1 MSSRYQ
7 KNKRDPESIAVPTGY
22 EGENTTEDY
31 FLPSCGLED
40 LDRAIF
46 NLFDKDIPLFYIHA
60 NQQRKVPVI
69 FATGERFA
77 VLRRKEPLTDK
88 NNALIL
94 PLVSIIRNSVEN
106 KPQKGMAN
114 NMMFP
119 ATIAKRLAD
128 DDNAW
133 KQISNKENILNALYS
148 SARNKEAKSDFNLQ
162 PKITN
167 NIVEVIEIPPP
178 RYFGASYEVTIW
190 SSFTQ
195 QMNAI
200 METIMSAYTI
210 HPGQQ
215 FRVESDKGYWFPAFI
230 ESSISQDATYNDF
243 SDQERFVK
251 YSFNMTATGYIIAP
265 DIIGGKTALR
275 SFKSAPQISFE
286 IGASSDKVSDDP
298 QKSGIVSSDVD
309 AFLLNEFDH
318 EDDLLPTD
326 NIGMDAE
333 TNAARI
339 QNNDP
344 LAHVAAADARN
355 FASGVAT
362 SERRPDVVGGRGSD
376 YEKTKQVTVRNAS
389 GELIRLQAKTV
400 SESKG
405 EAVFAG
411 GIAEIIDIISN

>member
-1 MSSRYQ
+1 MSSRFQ
-7 KNKRDPESIAVPTGY
+7 KSKRDPESIAIPTGY

-46 NLFDKDIPLFYIHA
+46 NLFDKDIPLFYMHA

-88 NNALIL
+88 NNAIIL
-94 PLVSIIRNSVEN
+94 PLISIIRNSVEN

-119 ATIAKRLAD
+119 TVVAKRIAEED
-128 DDNAW
+128 TAW
-133 KQISNKENILNALYS
+133 KQISNKENLLNSLYS
-148 SARNKEAKSDFNLQ
+148 PARKTEIAGDLSLQ
-162 PKITN
+162 PKLSN

-200 METIMSAYTI
+200 METIMSAYTL

-230 ESSISQDATYNDF
+230 DSSVSQDASYQDF
-243 SDQERFVK
+243 SDQERYVK
-251 YSFNMTATGYIIAP
+251 YSFNITATGYIVAP
-265 DIIGGKTALR
+265 NIMGGKTALR

-286 IGASSDKVSDDP
+286 IGATKNKLSNDMEKSD
-298 QKSGIVSSDVD
+298 IVSSDVD
-309 AFLLNEFDH
+309 AFLLNEFEH

-326 NIGMDAE
+326 NVGMDTE
-333 TNAARI
+333 RNAARI
-339 QNNDP
+339 KNSDP
-344 LAHVAAADARN
+344 LGQVAASDARN
-355 FASGVAT
+355 FESGVAT
-362 SERRPDVVGGRGSD
+362 PQNQPDVIGGRGSD
-376 YEKTKQVTVRNAS
+376 YQKSQQIELRNAE
-389 GELIRLQAKTV
+389 GEIIRIQAKNV

-411 GIAEIIDIISN
+411 GIAEIIDIITN

>member
-1 MSSRYQ
+1 MSSRFQ

-31 FLPSCGLED
+31 FIPSCGLED

-46 NLFDKDIPLFYIHA
+46 NLFDKDIPLYYMHA

-88 NNALIL
+88 NNAIIL
-94 PLVSIIRNSVEN
+94 PLISIIRNSVEN

-119 ATIAKRLAD
+119 SVIAKRIAEED
-128 DDNAW
+128 TAW
-133 KQISNKENILNALYS
+133 KQISNKENLLNSLYS
-148 SARNKEAKSDFNLQ
+148 PPKNKEISGVLSLQ
-162 PKITN
+162 PKLTN

-200 METIMSAYTI
+200 METIMSAYTL

-215 FRVESDKGYWFPAFI
+215 FKVESEKGYWFPAFI
-230 ESSISQDATYNDF
+230 DNSISQDASYQDF

-251 YSFNMTATGYIIAP
+251 YSFNITATGYIVAP
-265 DIIGGKTALR
+265 NIMGGKTALR
-275 SFKSAPQISFE
+275 SFKSAPQISFDALIFDKE
-286 IGASSDKVSDDP
+286 IDTQTPSGIPTGDPEDLILDDLRTVEEPLPGQAIGKASLAASDSRGIFRQRDASQVSNRDINGDYLGGATSDDNRT
-298 QKSGIVSSDVD
+298 KII
-309 AFLLNEFDH
+309 EI
-318 EDDLLPTD
+318 E
-326 NIGMDAE
+326 
-333 TNAARI
+333 
-339 QNNDP
+339 NDP
-344 LAHVAAADARN
+344 FTGKRVKKKLHV
-355 FASGVAT
+355 
-362 SERRPDVVGGRGSD
+362 
-376 YEKTKQVTVRNAS
+376 KTRTNR
-389 GELIRLQAKTV
+389 
-400 SESKG
+400 KG
-405 EAVFAG
+405 ETVLREALK
-411 GIAEIIDIISN
+411 